1 MPRFSRRMTAGLRM
15 PRFVREHAGIDH
27 DLAQRADVFFLDVA
41 AEDQVGIGVRVQRA
55 VVLDLGFQLSR
66 SPAGIAEREDGV
78 LRLGALRDRLQNIH
92 RRGQANSVVDLQ
104 RRILDEEIARMQHEA
119 AAGLDRAAFQHL
131 HGLGVLRQLDLI
143 GLLDDVELHQQ
154 FGKVDTAGP
163 AVDDDAHGAFGV
175 MRAELDHLALEARHL
190 DSSTWQRVGISAV
203 RLLAGSRSGAVL
215 MGGVAF
221 HLQPGWKTYWLTPGD
236 SGVPPRF
243 DFSKSE
249 NIEAVT
255 VLWPAPTKFDDG
267 AGGYSLGYHDQV
279 VLPLRIVAKNADKP
293 VTLRADINY
302 AVCEKLCIP
311 VEASAELAIASVAST
326 EDSALFAALDTV
338 PKPANVGDPNPLTI
352 RDVKR
357 EGKSTVL
364 VDVAVPDTRA
374 VDLFVEGPTPDWAL
388 PVPKLLERSP
398 PGVKRFAFELEG
410 LPPGT
415 NPEGAALKLTLVG
428 GDRAYE
434 FNINLD

>member
-1 MPRFSRRMTAGLRM
+1 MVVIVPM
-15 PRFVREHAGIDH
+15 
-27 DLAQRADVFFLDVA
+27 RAA
-41 AEDQVGIGVRVQRA
+41 
-55 VVLDLGFQLSR
+55 LGF
-66 SPAGIAEREDGV
+66 
-78 LRLGALRDRLQNIH
+78 
-92 RRGQANSVVDLQ
+92 
-104 RRILDEEIARMQHEA
+104 A
-119 AAGLDRAAFQHL
+119 AT
-131 HGLGVLRQLDLI
+131 
-143 GLLDDVELHQQ
+143 LL
-154 FGKVDTAGP
+154 ASS
-163 AVDDDAHGAFGV
+163 
-175 MRAELDHLALEARHL
+175 LALEARAQ
-190 DSSTWQRVGISAV
+190 DASPWQRDGHSAV

-215 MGGVAF
+215 MGGIAF
-221 HLQPGWKTYWLTPGD
+221 QLEPGWKTYWRTPGD

-255 VLWPAPTKFDDG
+255 VLWPAPMKFDDG
-267 AGGYSLGYHDQV
+267 AGGYSLGYSNQV
-279 VLPLRIVAKNADKP
+279 VLPLRIVAKSADKP

-311 VEASAELAIASVAST
+311 VEASAELAITSVAST

-357 EGKSTVL
+357 EGKSTV
-364 VDVAVPDTRA
+364 VVNVAVPDTRA
-374 VDLFVEGPTPDWAL
+374 VNLFVEGPTPDWAL
-388 PVPKLLERSP
+388 PVPKLLEHSP
-398 PGVKRFAFELEG
+398 PGVKRFAFELDG

-434 FNINLD
+434 FNTNLD